1 VREAEGLGWGDASET
16 FGGVGKFRFHTGDSP
31 LMIAAPTEVRVKE
44 DRYISEDAA
53 PEADSAGETPVPTR

>member
-1 VREAEGLGWGDASET
+1 M
-16 FGGVGKFRFHTGDSP
+16 GDSP